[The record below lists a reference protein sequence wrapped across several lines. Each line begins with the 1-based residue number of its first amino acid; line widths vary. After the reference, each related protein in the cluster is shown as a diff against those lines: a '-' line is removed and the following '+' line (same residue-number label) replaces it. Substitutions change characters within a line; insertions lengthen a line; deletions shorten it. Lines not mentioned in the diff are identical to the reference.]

1 MEANLVHSHLK
12 VNVLRFSIPMKSSF
26 HRLFQTSLLADY
38 GMLVVLV
45 LVCICLSWATIR
57 KGDIIAG
64 EVGGR
69 ELGEKAAAVVPEGRF
84 IVSSPAD
91 AAAAETLPDLDTTV
105 ETLRKQGCEVVATVT
120 PANSLPAFRREA
132 RRLLSEHSDIDAFVL
147 VDPHHERWLL
157 SALRGAEI
165 EKRPEIIPPVQGKES
180 IFLKRENLINIVR
193 QASIIAIIAAG
204 MTMVIITG
212 GIDLSVGSLVAFSG
226 VVTALCL
233 KQAGG
238 IPLWGLTF
246 LVLAIGG
253 SGGLGLGAAFGGL
266 ARWTFVGL
274 AVATGFV
281 LAMVAF
287 AETRVLGITP
297 LPHETAQSILSAV
310 EKQGSLFLIHDHEKP
325 GIEQFVEQVRKELQ
339 QQQGIRI
346 IGERSASAGSQEGAA
361 LSVEDRAKDLAEQAI
376 AEHPDLDVL
385 FGTDRDIVS
394 GLSRAIDAA
403 GETERIVAV
412 GPVTDK
418 TGLIVFAVLSGIVV
432 GCAAGTFSGVVITGF
447 SIPPFIATLA
457 MMLIARGIA
466 RYLCKG
472 VPIWDLPEAFEFLGN
487 GYLLEG
493 TLGSILPVP
502 VAVMIL
508 VFLIGH
514 ITLSRT
520 KFGRYLYAVGGNEEA
535 TRLSGIPINAVKLS
549 AYVITGGLSAVAGI
563 IMAARLQCGHPETGM
578 LYELYVIA
586 ACVVGG
592 CSLMG
597 GQGKILGSLIGALLI
612 WVIFN
617 GLNLLNVD
625 SYLQQAFLGL
635 VIFIAVLLDQAKK
648 RLST

>member
-1 MEANLVHSHLK
+1 
-12 VNVLRFSIPMKSSF
+12 MKSLLRKAF
-26 HRLFQTSLLADY
+26 RTSLLTDY
-38 GMLVVLV
+38 GMLIVLI
-45 LVCICLSWATIR
+45 LVCLCLSWATIR
-57 KGDIIAG
+57 KGDVIGG
-64 EVGGR
+64 EEGGR
-69 ELGEKAAAVVPEGRF
+69 RLGQKAAEAIPGGRF

-91 AAAAETLPDLDTTV
+91 TAESGTLPDMNALV
-105 ETLRKQGCEVVATVT
+105 GTLQDEKCSVVATVP
-120 PANSLPAFRREA
+120 PANSLPVFRREA
-132 RRLLSEHSDIDAFVL
+132 RKLLRENPG
-147 VDPHHERWLL
+147 VDGFILLDQRHERWLL
-157 SALRGAEI
+157 SALRGVETVT
-165 EKRPEIIPPVQGKES
+165 RPEIFPPVQGMES

-193 QASIIAIIAAG
+193 QASVIAIIAAG

-238 IPLWGLTF
+238 IPLWGLAA
-246 LVLAIGG
+246 LVLVLGG
-253 SGGLGLGAAFGGL
+253 TGGLGFGIAFGGL
-266 ARWTFVGL
+266 KRWSL
-274 AVATGFV
+274 
-281 LAMVAF
+281 
-287 AETRVLGITP
+287 LGIAIGIGFFLVMVSIAEDRLLGIRL
-297 LPHETAQSILSAV
+297 LPQETAESVLSTADG
-310 EKQGSLFLIHDHEKP
+310 KSSLALIHDKTKP
-325 GIEQFVEQVRKELQ
+325 GTKEFLKDLQEQLNRHSEIQIVAEVSASLDQEEDPVLLVEERAKELAE
-339 QQQGIRI
+339 RI
-346 IGERSASAGSQEGAA
+346 IADNPNVNI
-361 LSVEDRAKDLAEQAI
+361 LV
-376 AEHPDLDVL
+376 
-385 FGTDRDIVS
+385 GTDRDIVS

-418 TGLIVFAVLSGIVV
+418 TGLIVFAVLTGIVV
-432 GCAAGTFSGVVITGF
+432 GCAAGGMSGAVITGF
-447 SIPPFIATLA
+447 GIPPFIATLA

-472 VPIWDLPEAFEFLGN
+472 VPVWDLPESFEYLGN
-487 GYLLEG
+487 GYVLEG
-493 TLGSILPVP
+493 TIGSVLPVP
-502 VAVMIL
+502 VAIMIV
-508 VFLIGH
+508 VFAIGH
-514 ITLSRT
+514 ITLSRM

-535 TRLSGIPINAVKLS
+535 SRLSGIPINAVKLA
-549 AYVITGGLSAVAGI
+549 AYVITGGLAAVAGI